1 MGRKVEIDCAMDR
14 STRLVEQLLQLGTPA
29 EQDAFLVAVAGEYPP
44 DQITCFAMA
53 LRQRSLQFLRTD
65 IRQTQ
70 QIGEWLA
77 RLASLTGNPR
87 YQALSYWVEGHARS
101 IGLGEIQPALA
112 CYTRAAE
119 IFDELDEPLLKT
131 RLQINIIWP
140 LTAAGRPEEA
150 LQVGKQAAETLAAH
164 EEYHSLAGLYV
175 NLSVA
180 HGRLGQDQAA
190 LELLDK
196 ASRLYHQVSGPD
208 EPNLAL
214 VAENLAIFL
223 RRLGRLKESMAANE
237 QALEL
242 MGKAGFTVEMARV
255 YQSQARTYMLL
266 GRYTDA
272 LALLDEARELF
283 AGDGRLRDVMLL
295 ELYISDCLLQLRRFP
310 DVLEKCQAVRQH
322 FQELQADFEGGQAI
336 LNEAIAAAG
345 LGQTERAFQSLA
357 EARAIF
363 ATMGSDVWVANTDL
377 ETAVLLR
384 QEGRYGESLER
395 ARTAESLYAQRGL
408 RIKQAYAQLVAAHTA
423 IALGELDQAEQRI
436 AAALVISRENGL
448 PSLTFQAHTLQGRL
462 AAARQDSG
470 VAKAAYDQAI
480 VALERLRGQL
490 MMEFRAEF
498 LTDKQAV
505 YEEMVQLCLADG
517 QTTDALR
524 YVERAKSR
532 ALLDLITYRVDLSI
546 RARVPEDEPLVER
559 LTALRAERDRL
570 YHRWH
575 SDDKP
580 DDASGH
586 WDDADRHQLQAD
598 VLALEKQI
606 TETWHRLLIRNADY
620 AQNAAMWQ
628 VQVEDVQPELAA
640 DTAVL
645 EYFVAQGELL
655 LFVVTRKAVRVVP
668 LSGAAAQL
676 PRLLNLLRLNN
687 STMARSRAE
696 QRPYLVQNAQ
706 ALLTKLH
713 KLLLQP
719 AVLHLAGKKRLIV
732 VPHGLL
738 HYLPFPALYDGER
751 YLAENFEVS
760 YLPSSSLLRYYRQ
773 VDTAVSGMAVLAHSQ
788 GGKLPYV
795 LEEAVQ
801 VAALGQGELY
811 LEDAATVANL
821 TMRAAGNRYIHL
833 AAHGEFRADNALFS
847 GISLADGWLTTLD
860 VFNLRFQASLVT
872 LSACDTGRSV
882 ISGGD
887 ELLGLMRAFLA
898 AGAAALLLTLW
909 AVDDRSTAVLMTDFY
924 RDLLAGSGKGAA
936 LRQAQCRMIRSGPDQ
951 YAHPYFWA
959 PFYLVGETTHN

>member
-1 MGRKVEIDCAMDR
+1 MEN
-14 STRLVEQLLQLGTPA
+14 SSSSQLVEQLLQLSEPA
-29 EQDAFLVAVAGEYPP
+29 EQTAFLETLADELPE
-44 DQITCFAMA
+44 DQLTQFAMA
-53 LRQRSLQFLRTD
+53 LRQTSLQFLRTD
-65 IRQTQ
+65 IQRAQ
-70 QIGEWLA
+70 QIGDWLA
-77 RLASLTGNPR
+77 QLATITGNPR

-101 IGLGEIQPALA
+101 IGLGEIQPAMA
-112 CYTRAAE
+112 CYLRAAE
-119 IFDELDEPLLKT
+119 IFEALGEPLLKT
-131 RLQINIIWP
+131 RLQINVVWP
-140 LTAAGRPEEA
+140 LTASGQPEEA
-150 LQVGKQAAETLAAH
+150 LRVGEEAGQVLAAH
-164 EEYHSLAGLYV
+164 EEYRSLAGLYV

-190 LELLDK
+190 LALLDK

-214 VAENLAIFL
+214 VTENQAIFL

-237 QALEL
+237 QALAL
-242 MGKAGFTVEMARV
+242 MEKAGFTVEMARV

-272 LALLDEARELF
+272 LAILDKARELF
-283 AGDGRLRDVMLL
+283 AGDGRQRDVMLL

-310 DVLEKCQAVRQH
+310 DVLEKCQAVRRH
-322 FQELQADFEGGQAI
+322 FQKLEADFEGGQAI

-363 ATMGSDVWVANTDL
+363 AGLGSDVWVANTDL

-384 QEGRYGESLER
+384 QEGRYEESLARAEAAER
-395 ARTAESLYAQRGL
+395 VYAQGDL
-408 RIKQAYAQLVAAHTA
+408 RIKQAYAQLAAAHTA
-423 IALGELDQAEQRI
+423 VEMGRLAQAEQQI
-436 AAALVISRENGL
+436 AAALAISRENDL
-448 PSLTFQAHTLQGRL
+448 PSLTFQARALQGRL
-462 AAARQDSG
+462 AVARRQSGAAI
-470 VAKAAYDQAI
+470 AAYDQAI
-480 VALERLRGQL
+480 VELERLRGQL

-498 LTDKQAV
+498 LTDKGAV
-505 YEEMVQLCLADG
+505 YEEMVQLYLADG
-517 QTTDALR
+517 QATEALR

-532 ALLDLITYRVDLSI
+532 ALLDLITYRVDLGI
-546 RARVPEDEPLVER
+546 RARAPEDEPLVER

-586 WDDADRHQLQAD
+586 WSDADRHQLQAEA
-598 VLALEKQI
+598 LALEKQI
-606 TETWHRLLIRNADY
+606 TETWHRLLVRNADY

-628 VQVEDVQPELAA
+628 VQVEDVQPELAG

-655 LFVVTRKAVRVVP
+655 LFVVTREAVRVVP
-668 LSGAAAQL
+668 LPGAVAQL

-687 STMARSRAE
+687 RSVARSPGA
-696 QRPYLVQNAQ
+696 QRPYLIQNAQ
-706 ALLTKLH
+706 ALLTKLY
-713 KLLLQP
+713 KLLLPP
-719 AVLHLAGKKRLIV
+719 AVPHLAGKKRLII

-751 YLAENFEVS
+751 YLVEDFEVS

-773 VDTAVSGMAVLAHSQ
+773 VDTAVSGMTVLGHSQ
-788 GGKLPYV
+788 AGKLPYA
-795 LEEAVQ
+795 LEEAAQ
-801 VAALGQGELY
+801 VAALGRGTLY
-811 LEDAATVANL
+811 LEDEATTANL
-821 TMRAAGNRYIHL
+821 TARAAGKRYIHL

-860 VFNLRFQASLVT
+860 VFNLRFHASLVT
-872 LSACDTGRSV
+872 LSACDTGRNV

-909 AVDDRSTAVLMTDFY
+909 AVDDRSTAVLMADFY
-924 RDLLAGSGKGAA
+924 RALLAGSGKGAA
-936 LRQAQCRMIRSGPDQ
+936 LRRAQCRLIQSAPDQ

-959 PFYLVGETTHN
+959 PFYLVGETTGN

>member
-1 MGRKVEIDCAMDR
+1 MDT
-14 STRLVEQLLQLGTPA
+14 SAQLVEQLLQLSEMA
-29 EQDAFLVAVAGEYPP
+29 EQDAFLETLVNKYPEE
-44 DQITCFAMA
+44 QITQFAME
-53 LRQRSLQFLRTD
+53 LRQTSLQFLRTD
-65 IRQTQ
+65 IQRAL
-70 QIGEWLA
+70 QIGDWLA
-77 RLASLTGNPR
+77 RLAGITGNPR

-101 IGLGEIQPALA
+101 IGLGEIHPAMA
-112 CYTRAAE
+112 CYMRAAE
-119 IFDELDEPLLKT
+119 IFDELGEPLLKT
-131 RLQINIIWP
+131 RLQINVVWP
-140 LTAAGRPEEA
+140 LTASGQPEEA
-150 LQVGKQAAETLAAH
+150 LRVGAEAEEVLAAH
-164 EEYHSLAGLYV
+164 EEYRSLAGLYV

-190 LELLDK
+190 LALLNK
-196 ASRLYHQVSGPD
+196 AGQLYHQVSGPD

-214 VAENLAIFL
+214 VEENRAIFL

-237 QALEL
+237 QALAL
-242 MGKAGFTVEMARV
+242 MKQAGFTVEMARV
-255 YQSQARTYMLL
+255 YQSQARAYMLL

-272 LALLDEARELF
+272 LALLDKARELF
-283 AGDGRLRDVMLL
+283 VGDGRQRDAMLL

-322 FQELQADFEGGQAI
+322 FQKLDADFEGGQAI

-345 LGQTERAFQSLA
+345 LGQTERAFASLA
-357 EARAIF
+357 EAREIF
-363 ATMGSDVWVANTDL
+363 AGLGSDVWAANTDL

-384 QEGRYGESLER
+384 QVGRYEASLARAEAAER
-395 ARTAESLYAQRGL
+395 VYAQRGL
-408 RIKQAYAQLVAAHTA
+408 SIKQAYAQLAAAHTA
-423 IALGELDQAEQRI
+423 VEMGELERADKLI
-436 AAALVISRENGL
+436 ASALAISQEDAL
-448 PSLTFQAHTLQGRL
+448 PSLTFQARALQGRL
-462 AAARQDSG
+462 AAARQESG
-470 VAKAAYDQAI
+470 AARDAYDQAI
-480 VALERLRGQL
+480 AELERLRGQL
-490 MMEFRAEF
+490 MMEYRAEF

-505 YEEMVQLCLADG
+505 YEEMVQLHLADG
-517 QTTDALR
+517 EAAKALH

-532 ALLDLITYRVDLSI
+532 ALLDLITYRVDLGI
-546 RARVPEDEPLVER
+546 RARAPEDEPLAAR
-559 LTALRAERDRL
+559 LTALRRERDRL

-586 WDDADRHQLQAD
+586 WNDADRHQLQAAA
-598 VLALEKQI
+598 LALEKQI

-628 VQVEDVQPELAA
+628 VQIEDVQPELAE

-645 EYFVAQGELL
+645 EYFVARGGLL
-655 LFVVTRKAVRVVP
+655 LFVVTREAVRVVP
-668 LSGAAAQL
+668 LPGAAARL
-676 PRLLNLLRLNN
+676 PHWLNLLRLNN
-687 STMARSRAE
+687 HTVARSQAA

-706 ALLTKLH
+706 ALLRKLH
-713 KLLLQP
+713 QLLLRP
-719 AVLHLAGKKRLIV
+719 ALPHLAGKKRLIV

-751 YLAENFEVS
+751 YLAQDFEVS

-773 VDTAVSGMAVLAHSQ
+773 VDTAVSGMAVLGHSQ
-788 GGKLPYV
+788 AGKLPYA
-795 LEEAVQ
+795 LEEAAR

-811 LEDAATVANL
+811 LEDEATAAIL
-821 TMRAAGNRYIHL
+821 TTRAAGKRYIHL

-860 VFNLRFQASLVT
+860 VFNLRFNASLVT
-872 LSACDTGRSV
+872 LSACDTGRNV

-909 AVDDRSTAVLMTDFY
+909 AVDDRSTAVLMADFY
-924 RDLLAGSGKGAA
+924 RDLLASSGKGAA
-936 LRQAQCRMIRSGPDQ
+936 LRQAQCRLIQSGPDQ

-959 PFYLVGETTHN
+959 PFYLVGETTGN

>member
-1 MGRKVEIDCAMDR
+1 MEN
-14 STRLVEQLLQLGTPA
+14 SSSSQLVEQLLQLSEPT
-29 EQDAFLVAVAGEYPP
+29 EQTAFLETLADELPE
-44 DQITCFAMA
+44 DQLTQFAMA
-53 LRQRSLQFLRTD
+53 LRQTSLQFLRTD
-65 IRQTQ
+65 IQRAQ
-70 QIGEWLA
+70 QIGDWLA
-77 RLASLTGNPR
+77 RLATITGNSR
-87 YQALSYWVEGHARS
+87 YQALAYWVEGHARS
-101 IGLGEIQPALA
+101 IGLGEIQPALD
-112 CYTRAAE
+112 CYLRAAE
-119 IFDELDEPLLKT
+119 IFDELGEPLLKT
-131 RLQINIIWP
+131 RLQINVVWP
-140 LTAAGRPEEA
+140 LTASGRPEEA
-150 LQVGKQAAETLAAH
+150 LRVGAEAGEVLAAH
-164 EEYHSLAGLYV
+164 EEYRSLAGLYV

-190 LELLDK
+190 LALLDK

-214 VAENLAIFL
+214 VAENRAIFL

-242 MGKAGFTVEMARV
+242 MEKAGFTVEMARV

-266 GRYTDA
+266 GRYNDA

-283 AGDGRLRDVMLL
+283 AGDGRQRDVMLL
-295 ELYISDCLLQLRRFP
+295 ELYISDCLLPLRRFP

-322 FQELQADFEGGQAI
+322 FQKLQAEFEGGQAI

-345 LGQTERAFQSLA
+345 LGQTEHAFQSLA

-363 ATMGSDVWVANTDL
+363 AGLGSDVWVANTDL

-384 QEGRYGESLER
+384 QEGRYEESLARAEAAER
-395 ARTAESLYAQRGL
+395 VYAQGDL
-408 RIKQAYAQLVAAHTA
+408 RIKQAYAQLAAAHTA
-423 IALGELDQAEQRI
+423 VEMGKLEQAEQRI
-436 AAALVISRENGL
+436 ATALSISQENSL
-448 PSLTFQAHTLQGRL
+448 PSLTFQARILQGRL
-462 AAARQDSG
+462 AVARQEAGAAR
-470 VAKAAYDQAI
+470 AAYEQAI
-480 VALERLRGQL
+480 AELERLRGQL
-490 MMEFRAEF
+490 MMEYRAEF
-498 LTDKQAV
+498 LTDKQVV
-505 YEEMVQLCLADG
+505 YEEMALLCLAEG
-517 QTTDALR
+517 QAGDALR

-532 ALLDLITYRVDLSI
+532 ALLDLITYRVDLGI
-546 RARVPEDEPLVER
+546 RARAPEDEPLVER

-586 WDDADRHQLQAD
+586 WSDADRHQLQAE

-606 TETWHRLLIRNADY
+606 TETWHRLLVRNADY

-628 VQVEDVQPELAA
+628 VQVEDVQPELAG

-655 LFVVTRKAVRVVP
+655 LFVVTREAVRVVP
-668 LSGAAAQL
+668 LPDAAAQL

-687 STMARSRAE
+687 RSVARSPGA
-696 QRPYLVQNAQ
+696 QRPYLIQNAQ
-706 ALLTKLH
+706 ALLAKLY
-713 KLLLQP
+713 KLLLPP
-719 AVLHLAGKKRLIV
+719 AVPHLAGKKRLII
-732 VPHGLL
+732 VPHGPL

-751 YLAENFEVS
+751 YLVEDFEVS

-773 VDTAVSGMAVLAHSQ
+773 VATAVSGMAVLGHSQ
-788 GGKLPYV
+788 GGKLPYA
-795 LEEAVQ
+795 LEEAAQ

-811 LEDAATVANL
+811 LEDEATTANL
-821 TMRAAGNRYIHL
+821 TARAADKRYIHL

-860 VFNLRFQASLVT
+860 VFNLRFNASLVT

-887 ELLGLMRAFLA
+887 ELMGLMRAFLA

-909 AVDDRSTAVLMTDFY
+909 AVDDRSTAVLMADFY

-936 LRQAQCRMIRSGPDQ
+936 LRRAQCRLIQSGPEQ

-959 PFYLVGETTHN
+959 PFYLVGETTGN